1 MSARASHA
9 EGKRLEHQR
18 EREKDRGVADFDWTQ
33 SGFDIDRPERRRGGP
48 ATPKDWRERKRA
60 REGKRV
66 RENCQRLLLA
76 LKQGLER
83 ARGTVKSIEV
93 VSALVTLPGMA

>member
-1 MSARASHA
+1 MTGLSQALTLTGLRGG
-9 EGKRLEHQR
+9 EEDQPPQR
-18 EREKDRGVADFDWTQ
+18 TGERE
-33 SGFDIDRPERRRGGP
+33 SE
-48 ATPKDWRERKRA
+48 RA

>member
-1 MSARASHA
+1 M
-9 EGKRLEHQR
+9 R
-18 EREKDRGVADFDWTQ
+18 ERGKESERG
-33 SGFDIDRPERRRGGP
+33 
-48 ATPKDWRERKRA
+48 
-60 REGKRV
+60 
-66 RENCQRLLLA
+66 NCQRLLLA